1 MSKMKSLT
9 QGVLEFKEKYLQLDN
24 FMPKIKQTIVTIT
37 TLATLLNCIIPV
49 AASEPL
55 NVKEYIQQNN
65 YNLSSI
71 FQLYL
76 KPLNDNGLDENEK
89 KAIDIIANAPGEKQ
103 EEVKA
108 LTKEIYNNKGL
119 TPEILAKLENLNLL
133 SEKQEPVKGL
143 EEKVIQEPENP
154 VNIYAVIAN
163 GTDDKSLRGYPITSM
178 LSFYKLLKDVGVSDD
193 NITLFLYHP
202 NHKDFIYTERYG
214 DMMYKPGKQF
224 VSIHFPSDKN
234 QVEIDD
240 EKVTLKKFL
249 KAISNIPSDNNDLVY
264 ILYNSHGTKKG
275 EVKFPG
281 GYLTSITLK
290 KAIKK
295 IDYGRLIV
303 MQNSCYS
310 AVLLKKLSGIKD
322 YIAIASSSE
331 NRESAAGTVPLYLVE
346 SFRKEPNSSI
356 SKLVNDG
363 NKELLKSQTPQMVIF
378 YSDKNIIE
386 KPFLPEGYSL
396 N

>member
-1 MSKMKSLT
+1 LQGLPEDIQKVYAKDVYKNKSLT
-9 QGVLEFKEKYLQLDN
+9 QE
-24 FMPKIKQTIVTIT
+24 
-37 TLATLLNCIIPV
+37 LL
-49 AASEPL
+49 
-55 NVKEYIQQNN
+55 
-65 YNLSSI
+65 
-71 FQLYL
+71 
-76 KPLNDNGLDENEK
+76 
-89 KAIDIIANAPGEKQ
+89 
-103 EEVKA
+103 EEVK
-108 LTKEIYNNKGL
+108 KEK
-119 TPEILAKLENLNLL
+119 TA
-133 SEKQEPVKGL
+133 EKPITIEDKIGKITQK
-143 EEKVIQEPENP
+143 PENP
-154 VNIYAVIAN
+154 VKIYAVIAN
-163 GTDDKSLRGYPITSM
+163 GTDDKSLRGYIITSM
-178 LSFYKLLKDVGVSDD
+178 LSFYKLLKDVGVSDG

-214 DMMYKPGKQF
+214 DMMFSSGKQF

-249 KAISNIPSDNNDLVY
+249 KAVSNIPSDNNDLVY
-264 ILYNSHGTKKG
+264 ILYNSHGTKEG

-281 GYLTSITLK
+281 GYLTSVALRR
-290 KAIKK
+290 AIKK

-310 AVLLKKLSGIKD
+310 AALLKKLSGIED

-331 NRESAAGTVPLYLVE
+331 DRQSAAGTVPLYLVE
-346 SFRKEPNSSI
+346 SFRKEPNASI

-378 YSDKNIIE
+378 YSDKNLIE